1 MQEIIDIVIRDK
13 IDASIA
19 ANLRTIGTNAA
30 ESDRHVAAL
39 SASLSKVSG
48 TQLNAAASASSA
60 AAQAIAKAAQAQ
72 AAAAA
77 AVTNAQNS
85 AAISSQNFFTAQMRT
100 AEAAAKAAAANT
112 NAATAAAKLSTEQN
126 RTATAAAQAAAAK
139 DRAAIAAQKLAAS
152 NAAAAQAALNAA
164 NAATAAATA
173 NAKQATSANN
183 ASAANN
189 KNAMALKGS
198 ASASSLMAKAGAALG
213 TVLGA
218 GEIIKM
224 ADAYTTMQNKLQN
237 VSTSQ
242 AQVNEL
248 TGRLFDLANDTRSS
262 VESTTT
268 AFTRF
273 DRSLKQM
280 GKSQDETFRM
290 TETINKALIVSGATA
305 TEASSSLLQLSQ
317 AFNSGKL
324 NGDEFRSVS
333 ENMPVVLDAV
343 AKAMNIPINQVK
355 KMASEGKISAEV
367 LFKAFKLIE
376 KQIDDTFAKTTPT
389 VAQAMTVLKNSAT
402 QFFGELDKSLGITK
416 GLSEALI
423 FLSKNLDVLAVAA
436 VAVGAAMLVAFGPAI
451 LGAIGAAAL
460 AVKAFTL
467 ALLANPIGLVIAAV
481 ATLATAFAVFG
492 DKIKIGVDGI
502 TTLKDVAVASFQ
514 VIDSLFSD
522 IDYAMNS
529 FLGRLGGESS
539 KAWGDYKDS
548 GVGAMSGVTASVNA
562 STSSWTDSYS
572 EFFSSSKKGLGAFTD
587 VVAKTIDATMGLV
600 VGLVVFVGR
609 SVTSV
614 FEGTVNAIKSM
625 YNSALGL
632 IESFLNV
639 GVAGINKLNGA
650 MGISPMEGFKFDK
663 ASVAKSGQS
672 FGEIWSSSMEDG
684 FASQG
689 AFQRLNN
696 KILDR
701 AQQIAKDRESASIG
715 KGYLRGNGKNQFGDD
730 PDGKAAKKAESRA
743 KAMDLVNMKLD
754 GEIRRLDML
763 APLREREEKFDQ
775 IKEQLAQKN
784 ITLSKGEEAAI
795 RSKIA
800 AIQTGTKVQSE
811 MDRMYQEAIGPMETY
826 NNALAAA
833 DILFKNGAISREEYT
848 KQMNK
853 TREAYMNHLDPM
865 REEMMALKD
874 QQTLLTHLPRQR
886 EIEAKMMELQTRIRK
901 GEITATNEQIAAY
914 RQELLVL
921 QQKNAVDAEKNS
933 LMESSVYAREKF
945 INQLNAIKE
954 LQADPTSGFTKGDA
968 AQVAN
973 GMLGGMGIDTST
985 MQVDMDAKLAMYSTY
1000 YGQLDAMRAQQLIS
1014 EQDYA
1019 NARAQISM
1027 QEFRTKTAQ
1036 AEQFF
1041 SGMAQLQGSNIS
1053 ALAKMGKAAAI
1064 TQAIINT
1071 YEAATKALTAG
1082 PYLGPVMA
1090 AVVTAQGMS
1099 QVAAIR
1105 SQGYK
1110 KGGYTGAGPAGMEA
1124 GPAHKNEFIMNSP
1137 STSRLGVGNLDALM
1151 HGRAQIVRNNANAG
1165 NSSSN
1170 AVAQGVAANAPK
1182 FVQQSGGDTNVRIIN
1197 QLDPAMVGDFLATAE
1212 GEDVLINTIRRN
1224 GDIVK
1229 SVVNGN

>member
-60 AAQAIAKAAQAQ
+60 AAQAISKAAQAQ
-72 AAAAA
+72 AAAMA
-77 AVTNAQNS
+77 AVTNSQNS
-85 AAISSQNFFTAQMRT
+85 AAISSQNFFTSQMRT

-112 NAATAAAKLSTEQN
+112 NAATAAAKLATEQN
-126 RTATAAAQAAAAK
+126 RTAAAAAQAAAAK

-183 ASAANN
+183 AAAANN

-218 GEIIKM
+218 GEILKM
-224 ADAYTTMQNKLQN
+224 ADSYTTMQNKLQN

-248 TGRLFDLANDTRSS
+248 TGRLFDLANNTRSS

-280 GKSQDETFRM
+280 GKSQDETLRM

-355 KMASEGKISAEV
+355 KMASEGKITSEI

-376 KQIDDTFAKTTPT
+376 KQIDETFAKTTPT
-389 VAQAMTVLKNSAT
+389 VSQAMTVMKNRAT

-416 GLSEALI
+416 GLSQAIL

-451 LGAIGAAAL
+451 LGAVGAAAL
-460 AVKAFTL
+460 AVKGFTL

-481 ATLATAFAVFG
+481 VTLTAAFAIMG
-492 DKIKIGVDGI
+492 DKMDAGTKGMATV
-502 TTLKDVAVASFQ
+502 KD
-514 VIDSLFSD
+514 
-522 IDYAMNS
+522 
-529 FLGRLGGESS
+529 
-539 KAWGDYKDS
+539 
-548 GVGAMSGVTASVNA
+548 
-562 STSSWTDSYS
+562 
-572 EFFSSSKKGLGAFTD
+572 
-587 VVAKTIDATMGLV
+587 
-600 VGLVVFVGR
+600 
-609 SVTSV
+609 
-614 FEGTVNAIKSM
+614 
-625 YNSALGL
+625 
-632 IESFLNV
+632 V
-639 GVAGINKLNGA
+639 GVAAFDAISDAVSGAINWWDDYFTAGDNANRGVLRSTMECVDESKGLWGSLFDTQYTGWAKAGIVAARFMDGLIGSAIFATRYIGNLFDMIWDRTAAVGA
-650 MGISPMEGFKFDK
+650 GLKAVMEGPAAMQKAFD
-663 ASVAKSGQS
+663 
-672 FGEIWSSSMEDG
+672 
-684 FASQG
+684 
-689 AFQRLNN
+689 
-696 KILDR
+696 DR
-701 AQQIAKDRESASIG
+701 MKSASFENAG
-715 KGYLRGNGKNQFGDD
+715 AAYKKALEDTMATVSTRGLESKLELVFTKADQVAAKRNAAAVGSKSNLRGKGKNQLGDD

-743 KAMDLVNMKLD
+743 KAMDMVNMKLD

-775 IKEQLAQKN
+775 IKEQLAQKG
-784 ITLSKGEEAAI
+784 IKLSEAEETAI

-833 DILFKNGAISREEYT
+833 DILLQKGAISREEYT

-921 QQKNAVDAEKNS
+921 QQKNAIDAEKNS
-933 LMESSVYAREKF
+933 LMEGSVYAREKF
-945 INQLNAIKE
+945 INQLKAIKE

-1000 YGQLDAMRAQQLIS
+1000 YAQLDAMRAQQLIS

-1019 NARAQISM
+1019 NARAQINA
-1027 QEFRTKTAQ
+1027 QEFRAKYA
-1036 AEQFF
+1036 AADQFF
-1041 SGMAQLQGSNIS
+1041 AGMAQLQSSNIS

-1071 YEAATKALTAG
+1071 YEGATKALAQG
-1082 PYLGPVMA
+1082 GIYGSVMA
-1090 AVVTAQGMS
+1090 AVVVAQGLS

-1110 KGGYTGAGPAGMEA
+1110 KGGYTGGGPAGMEA
-1124 GPAHKNEFIMNSP
+1124 GPVHKNEFVMNSP

-1212 GEDVLINTIRRN
+1212 GEAVLINTIRRN

-1229 SVVNGN
+1229 SAVNGD